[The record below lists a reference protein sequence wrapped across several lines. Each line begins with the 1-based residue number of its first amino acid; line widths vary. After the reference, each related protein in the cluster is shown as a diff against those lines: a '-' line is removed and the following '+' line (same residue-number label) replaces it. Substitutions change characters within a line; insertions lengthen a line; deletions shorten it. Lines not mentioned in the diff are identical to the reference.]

1 MSHVSEPAR
10 PTAVA
15 ANAFLCVVSLVL
27 FCVVFVFFF
36 FLVSIIA
43 TDGPAGVAGLT
54 CSAVCVV
61 CVVFLLLLACVH
73 GKSAA
78 NAVLKSNGVMSVNC
92 LRTDQSD
99 LSQAFAGVGRL
110 TTAER
115 FALGAWD
122 VLATGAP
129 CNINALAAFDC
140 EIVDVRDVGTHS
152 LFIAKVVAT
161 SLRDGGEPLVFQRNA
176 YATTRKHRK
185 NKQNNKP
192 TNTTTKRWTTA
203 ASFGS
208 ATHKSTTSPRIPL
221 RGPMRA

>member
-1 MSHVSEPAR
+1 MAGLDRSGMRLMSHVSEPAR

-15 ANAFLCVVSLVL
+15 ANAPSSAVSTAQ
-27 FCVVFVFFF
+27 FRAAFANFTTT
-36 FLVSIIA
+36 VSIIA

-54 CSAVCVV
+54 CSAVCAASDDPP
-61 CVVFLLLLACVH
+61 LLLACVH

-78 NAVLKSNGVMSVNC
+78 NAVLKANGVMSVNC

-115 FALGAWD
+115 FALGAWE

-129 CNINALAAFDC
+129 CNVNALAAFDC

-176 YATTRKHRK
+176 YATTRK
-185 NKQNNKP
+185 
-192 TNTTTKRWTTA
+192 
-203 ASFGS
+203 
-208 ATHKSTTSPRIPL
+208 L
-221 RGPMRA
+221 